1 MKKLSASGPSVSL
14 FTIIML
20 LLIGLGFLFY
30 FYWYIPK
37 NEAVLDQKA
46 FRVINS
52 FKDRFSKTIME
63 ESRRI
68 DIRIESRIRTGN
80 TRIQGLINTDASKLQ
95 GRKVKLMDNVYLKSA
110 SNLKN
115 RSNIIF
121 ESGKFRKYGSSEESS
136 YIYYQSLEKYIRSII
151 VGKYFSSILIFD
163 ENRIIYNS
171 DSSLP
176 VNSIP
181 DSIVSSK
188 TDRPSGAFKTE
199 LLSMNTKYYMYVVPM
214 PISDGQV
221 LYVAG
226 IYPKGEF
233 SSTARKVNHF
243 FILGLGLLILL
254 AVVFM
259 PLIKLKIMSQF
270 EKMDNIDIYA
280 AAFSL
285 FVGVSLVMLLMLSFF
300 NYETKKSSHAKNLE
314 AFNDKIIDN
323 FRLELDQALTF
334 LDTAEQ
340 FLLRFQKRD
349 LSIDTIFGNLNYKQI
364 IFLNDF
370 GKGHV
375 INSEIPG
382 GIKKHGD
389 QFYERTF
396 VIDCEIFF
404 ESFTYNLS
412 QRRYFTDLRDHRG
425 WQFRV
430 PNDGNN
436 EPGNLVKHDYVFQT
450 LSSYKDNS
458 KEVVVTKK
466 ATRAWDQTWGLQT
479 PTAFGLSLDF
489 VSLKKPILPP
499 GYSYCIVDHN
509 GDVHFHSDEHKIL
522 YENFIRENSKASF
535 IEEILGS
542 RACIKL
548 ESEYGLRDYQM
559 YFCPIPNT
567 PFTAVTMFDKEMQG
581 IANYNAAYFTFLV
594 ISIIILFLFAI
605 SVLVKFMAY
614 RNGLLEKTVFS
625 YKWLAFRPKM
635 FLGYFKLL
643 LVAILLI
650 TYLLIGLLLE
660 PNMEFKYLIRLFN
673 VIAALSFS
681 NSLLLNYQ
689 ALKDYKKLSFFIIIH
704 AVIQA
709 GLLFIQAWLHPGFN
723 LGFLV
728 VLIAVCLI
736 LFFPHSILYRKVSS
750 FSELRKDRELNLRLY
765 YSFLFLNLIAI
776 TILPTYLA
784 FQTAQN
790 IEQITYYKNMQF
802 QQVERIKERFRIDR
816 TSGIKQ
822 DLNTYLSASAG
833 NYLMQTTGTFQKQV
847 SGKKLNAQIS
857 HNHSMR
863 NSETENNWSLLE
875 AYTFLK
881 PQFDYGK
888 SQFQSGIILSESID
902 NLHWWSRTSDT
913 LNLCSEILDPTSN
926 EQDQSFFLLTSSYLN
941 EPKGENMIVR
951 LLILAILAL
960 ILYYIL
966 QSLLGYLLKKAFHIN
981 LLFKV
986 KQNFPYLK
994 TNTDTNLF
1002 LIGYEQFAMVR
1013 FAQESFF
1020 SDEIKE
1026 VREKQKKMK
1035 MDAMTQ
1041 NIDCIH
1047 YDFSDFSY
1055 EKDKRLFILSHFE
1068 HRLFD
1073 LKTIN
1078 EVLDAIDE
1086 LLSLR
1091 KHIVICSG
1099 ASFEFVFDQFD
1110 KNSILGQTF
1119 LNKQERVLLGN
1130 RWKSTFRK
1138 FNRIILPLSSADVDH
1153 LENELRIETEHG
1165 SYLQK
1170 LPEKIDLKSFGES
1183 LKERVNMVLSIQDT
1197 AESYYYYLWM
1207 CCTSFEKLL
1216 LFDLAQDGIINTK
1229 NTSVVRQLAQKGL
1242 IRLENGVELINES
1255 FRNFILS
1262 SYAEEEVSIISPLI
1276 NKRGSW
1282 SRYRGIILL
1291 VLISGFIFIMLSG
1304 EFFNKMLTFLTA
1316 GAALVPL
1323 LVRIGQGLMLTGI
1336 GKEKSK

>member
-1 MKKLSASGPSVSL
+1 M
-14 FTIIML
+14 IL
-20 LLIGLGFLFY
+20 LLIGLGFLLY

-68 DIRIESRIRTGN
+68 DIRIESRIRSGR
-80 TRIQGLINTDASKLQ
+80 TRIQGLIKADASILS
-95 GRKVKLMDNVYLKSA
+95 GEKVKLMDKVYLQAA
-110 SNLKN
+110 SNLKS

-121 ESGKFRKYGSSEESS
+121 ESGKFRKYRSREEIS

-181 DSIVSSK
+181 DSIISSK
-188 TDRPSGAFKTE
+188 NDEPSGAFKAE
-199 LLSMNTKYYMYVVPM
+199 LLSMNTRFYIYVVPM
-214 PISDGQV
+214 QISNGQK

-226 IYPKGEF
+226 IYPRGEF
-233 SSTARKVNHF
+233 ASAARKVNHF

-285 FVGVSLVMLLMLSFF
+285 FVGVSLVMLLILSFF
-300 NYETKKSSHAKNLE
+300 NYETKKKSHAKNLIQ
-314 AFNDKIIDN
+314 FNEEIIDN
-323 FRLELDQALTF
+323 FRFELDEALSF
-334 LDTAEQ
+334 LDKAEQ
-340 FLLRFQKRD
+340 FLLAFQKSE
-349 LSIDTIFGNLNYKQI
+349 LGSDTIIGNLNYKQI
-364 IFLNDF
+364 ILLNDF

-382 GIKKHGD
+382 GIKKLGNHIYGRK
-389 QFYERTF
+389 FA
-396 VIDCEIFF
+396 IDRKVFTD
-404 ESFTYNLS
+404 SFTYNLS
-412 QRRYFTDLRDHRG
+412 ERRYFTDLRDQKS

-430 PNDGNN
+430 HNN
-436 EPGNLVKHDYVFQT
+436 GSNEAGNLVKHDYVFQT

-466 ATRAWDQTWGLQT
+466 TTRAWDQTWGLQT

-509 GDVHFHSDEHKIL
+509 GEVHFHSDEHKIL
-522 YENFIRENSKASF
+522 YENFIRENSKTSF
-535 IEEILGS
+535 IEEVLGS
-542 RACIKL
+542 RACIEL
-548 ESEYGLRDYQM
+548 ESEYELRDYQM

-567 PFTAVTMFDKEMQG
+567 PFTTVTMFEKEVQG

-605 SVLVKFMAY
+605 SVLVKFIAY

-643 LVAILLI
+643 LVAILLV
-650 TYLLIGLLLE
+650 TYLIAGLLLE
-660 PNMEFKYLIRLFN
+660 PNMEFKYLLRLLN

-689 ALKDYKKLSFFIIIH
+689 ALKDDKKLTFFIIIH
-704 AVIQA
+704 GAIQS
-709 GLLFIQAWLHPGFN
+709 GLLFVQLWLYPGFN
-723 LGFLV
+723 FGFLGI
-728 VLIAVCLI
+728 LSIVCLI
-736 LFFPHSILYRKVSS
+736 LFFPHEILYRNIQL
-750 FSELRKDRELNLRLY
+750 FSKHRKNREQNLQLY

-784 FQTAQN
+784 FQSAEN
-790 IEQITYYKNMQF
+790 IEQITYDKNMQF
-802 QQVERIKERFRIDR
+802 QQVERIKERVRIDK
-816 TSGIKQ
+816 TSGIRR
-822 DLNTYLSASAG
+822 DLDAYLSTRAG
-833 NYLMQTTGTFQKQV
+833 NYLMQTTGTSQKQI
-847 SGKKLNAQIS
+847 SREKLHEHIDHHQSNRDGQ
-857 HNHSMR
+857 
-863 NSETENNWSLLE
+863 TESSRFLLE

-888 SQFQSGIILSESID
+888 PRFQSGLVLSESID
-902 NLHWWSRTSDT
+902 DLHWWSLTEDT
-913 LNLCSEILDPTSN
+913 LSLWSEIADPTSGG
-926 EQDQSFFLLTSSYLN
+926 QDQSFFLRTTSSLSGQI
-941 EPKGENMIVR
+941 KENTILR
-951 LLILAILAL
+951 LLILAALAL
-960 ILYYIL
+960 TLYYLL

-981 LLFKV
+981 LLFKI
-986 KQNFPYLK
+986 KQHFPYQR

-1002 LIGYEQFAMVR
+1002 LIGYEQFAMVE
-1013 FAQESFF
+1013 FARESFF
-1020 SDEIKE
+1020 SGELENAKE
-1026 VREKQKKMK
+1026 EEKKMK

-1047 YDFSDFSY
+1047 YNFSDFSY
-1055 EKDKRLFILSHFE
+1055 DKNKELFILSHFE

-1073 LKTIN
+1073 LKTLH

-1119 LNKQERVLLGN
+1119 LDKQEQVLLGN

-1138 FNRIILPLSSADVDH
+1138 FNRIILPLSASDLDH
-1153 LENELRIETEHG
+1153 VEDQVRIETEHG
-1165 SYLQK
+1165 SYLRK
-1170 LPEKIDLKSFGES
+1170 LADKIDLKCFGQS
-1183 LKERVNMVLSIQDT
+1183 PTERVNMILGIQDT

-1207 CCTSFEKLL
+1207 CCTSLEKLL

-1262 SYAEEEVSIISPLI
+1262 SYAEEEVSTISPLI